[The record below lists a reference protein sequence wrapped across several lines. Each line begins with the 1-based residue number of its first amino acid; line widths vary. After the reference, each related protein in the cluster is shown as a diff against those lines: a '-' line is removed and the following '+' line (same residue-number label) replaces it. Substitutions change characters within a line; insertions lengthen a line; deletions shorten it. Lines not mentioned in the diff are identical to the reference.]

1 MNPESEKRTEN
12 QTAPSSRQTIHAAF
26 LAKAGCGFVDRIY
39 DEPRRARIAR
49 SAELC
54 PVVLTPDNIA
64 QHRQE
69 AAQTEV
75 LFTCWGFPFDLV
87 TPEHFPAL
95 RAIFYSGGSVKGFA
109 RPLLE
114 RGIQVV
120 GGRSA
125 NGIAVAQFC
134 LGQIIL
140 SCKGF
145 FRNTRECRDA
155 GTRKAGCFAGPGMYG
170 EKIALLGLGAV
181 ARELLPMVLRCD
193 LKVLAVDPYLT
204 AAEAGKLGVEA
215 TTMEQAFAMAYIVIN
230 HLPNLPGLR
239 GVLNRPLFASM
250 RQNATFINTGR
261 GAQVNED
268 DLIDVLRQRPDLTAL
283 LDVTDPE
290 PPRLDSPLLSM
301 PNVQLSS
308 HIAGAIN
315 DEVLRQGDFVI
326 GEFKRYAAGLPLQ
339 HADTLEMLDRL
350 AAA

>member
-1 MNPESEKRTEN
+1 MDSIGAKGA
-12 QTAPSSRQTIHAAF
+12 APTTSPAKKTIHAAF
-26 LAKAGCGFVDRIY
+26 LAQVGCGFVDRIF
-39 DEPRRARIAR
+39 DESRRARISH
-49 SAELC
+49 SAQLS
-54 PVVLTPDNIA
+54 PVVFTPANLA
-64 QHRQE
+64 QYQKL

-75 LFTCWGFPFDLV
+75 LFTCWGFPFELV
-87 TPEHFPAL
+87 TPENFPAL
-95 RAIFYSGGSVKGFA
+95 QAVFYSGGSVKGFA

-125 NGIAVAQFC
+125 NGLAVAQFC

-140 SCKGF
+140 ACKGY

-155 GTRKAGCFAGPGMYG
+155 ATRKAGCFAGPGMYG

-181 ARELLPMVLRCD
+181 ARELVPMVQRCD

-204 AAEAGKLGVEA
+204 PTEAVDLGVEPV
-215 TTMEQAFAMAYIVIN
+215 TMEEAFAQAYIVSN
-230 HLPNLPGLR
+230 HLPNLPDLK
-239 GVLNRPLFASM
+239 GVLHHQLFASM
-250 RQNATFINTGR
+250 RPNATFINTGR
-261 GAQVNED
+261 GAQVNEA
-268 DLIDVLRQRPDLTAL
+268 DLIAVARERPDLTML

-290 PPRLDSPLLSM
+290 PPQANSPLLTL

-315 DEVLRQGDFVI
+315 DEVKRQGDFVI
-326 GEFKRYAAGLPLQ
+326 GEFERYAAGLPML
-339 HADTLEMLDRL
+339 HADTLEMFDRL

>member
-1 MNPESEKRTEN
+1 MNGVSDLTGQETKRKPIN
-12 QTAPSSRQTIHAAF
+12 AAF
-26 LAKAGCGFVDRIY
+26 LAQVGCGFVGRIY

-49 SAELC
+49 SAQLL

-64 QHRQE
+64 EHRKE

-75 LFTCWGFPFDLV
+75 LFTCWGFPFELL
-87 TPEHFPAL
+87 TPDQFPSL
-95 RAIFYSGGSVKGFA
+95 RAVFYSGGSVKGFA

-140 SCKGF
+140 ACKGY
-145 FRNTRECRDA
+145 FRNTRECRQA
-155 GTRKAGCFAGPGMYG
+155 GTRRAGCFAGPGMYG
-170 EKIALLGLGAV
+170 EKVALLGLGAV
-181 ARELLPMVLRCD
+181 ARELVPLVRRCD
-193 LKVLAVDPYLT
+193 LKVLAVDPYLKP
-204 AAEAGKLGVEA
+204 AEAADLGVEPV
-215 TTMEQAFAMAYIVIN
+215 TMEQAFAQAYIVSN
-230 HLPNLPGLR
+230 HLPNLPELA
-239 GVLNRPLFASM
+239 GVLDRRFFASM
-250 RQNATFINTGR
+250 RPNATFINTGR
-261 GAQVNED
+261 GAQVNEA
-268 DLIDVLRQRPDLTAL
+268 DLIAVARERPDLTML
-283 LDVTDPE
+283 LDVTEPE
-290 PPRLDSPLLSM
+290 PPRPDSPLLEL

-326 GEFKRYAAGLPLQ
+326 GEFERYSTGLPMQ

-350 AAA
+350 A